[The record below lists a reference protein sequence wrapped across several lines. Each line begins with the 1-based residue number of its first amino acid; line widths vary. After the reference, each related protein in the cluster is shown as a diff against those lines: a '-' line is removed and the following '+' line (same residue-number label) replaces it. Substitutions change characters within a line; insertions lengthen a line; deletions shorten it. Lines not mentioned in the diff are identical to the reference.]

1 MPCRDVGRLTVR
13 MVHAG
18 SHRCVSVAAPA
29 PIGLIRLRAM
39 IPRCGRSPL
48 CAVMSA
54 LRLCRVGGT
63 CFPVLSGRIR
73 MNPRSEGTDRGLAC
87 FFSPTEG
94 KAFRELKA
102 AHRGFP
108 TEMARLD
115 GESPIGPSPQIAER
129 SMQGPDLSP
138 HLADCS
144 TTAPWKGPR
153 HDARC
158 ESGVHSPCLARAP
171 DAPPGPYPR
180 QGESFPN
187 SC

>member
-1 MPCRDVGRLTVR
+1 MPVLIGVCRSLLPLRSVCHPVARYDSTVRTVASVRGHVGSSFVPCR
-13 MVHAG
+13 
-18 SHRCVSVAAPA
+18 
-29 PIGLIRLRAM
+29 
-39 IPRCGRSPL
+39 
-48 CAVMSA
+48 
-54 LRLCRVGGT
+54 GT

-115 GESPIGPSPQIAER
+115 GESPIGPSPQITER

-171 DAPPGPYPR
+171 DAPPGHYPQ